1 MILRYGFLLAALS
14 CLHAADGGR
23 VRRGFDEAW
32 RFHLGDVTGG
42 EQADLN
48 DSGWRKLTLPHD
60 WSIEQPYSAS
70 NPSGNGYLPGGVGW
84 YRKSFPVPEAAGG
97 RMVSLEFDGV
107 YRDSDVWINGHHL
120 GHRPYGYSSF
130 AYDLTPYLK
139 TGNQS
144 NLVAVRVDHSQAADS
159 RWYTG
164 SGIYRHVWLTITAPV
179 HVAHWGTYVRT
190 PVAGVA
196 EALVSVETAVVN
208 DSASA
213 TRVRLVTTIENAA
226 GHEVG
231 TATAEASL
239 KAAESRSIAQQ
250 AVVTNPKLWDL
261 ERPELYTAVSRVY
274 VDGAAADE
282 YRTPFGIRDI
292 RFDANTGFYL
302 NGRPEKLKGVCIHHD
317 LGALGAAFNEAA
329 LERRL
334 KLLKQIGV
342 NAIRC
347 SHNPM
352 APELYEACDRLGLL
366 VMDEGFDEWTLG
378 KNKWVQGRN
387 VGTPSHDGYNQ
398 AFDEWAVR
406 DISDMVLRDRNH
418 PSVILWSIGNEIEYP
433 NDPFSHPRGRGG
445 MRPNAPSAD
454 QLPPIARRLI
464 SAIKLLDGTRP
475 VTQALADIQSSNATG
490 LASLLDVAGY
500 NYLEQ
505 NYARDHETYPQR
517 IVLGSENS
525 HSLAAWQTV
534 AQNAWVAGQFLW
546 TGVDYLGESNRYP
559 DRGSVAGL
567 LDYCGFRKPE
577 SYLREALWTDHPMVY
592 AAAREAVPAGGRG
605 GGRLVE
611 HWNWAEDSRKTIPVE
626 VYTRCSSVELS
637 LNGRSLGTKSP
648 PNLLEPVLRWDVP
661 NEAGVVRAV
670 GQWAGKPGECA
681 HFELATAGAPAR
693 LELAADP
700 FDLAA
705 GPELISIEIR
715 IVDAAG
721 HRVFGAALPISV
733 AVTGPGELAAL
744 DNSDPRDVASVQAG
758 HRTAYQ
764 GRILALVRTGSE
776 AGFVTV
782 LASANGLPAAELRLQ
797 RTLPGIRRF

>member
-14 CLHAADGGR
+14 CLHAADGAR

-42 EQADLN
+42 ERADLN
-48 DSGWRKLTLPHD
+48 DSGWRKLNLPHD

-84 YRKSFPVPEAAGG
+84 YRRSFPVPEAAGG
-97 RMVSLEFDGV
+97 RRVSLEFDGV

-130 AYDLTPYLK
+130 AYDVTPYLK
-139 TGNQS
+139 AGNQA

-159 RWYTG
+159 RFYTG
-164 SGIYRHVWLTITAPV
+164 SGIYRHVWLTVTAAV

-190 PVAGVA
+190 PMAGAA

-208 DSASA
+208 ESASA
-213 TRVRLVTTIENAA
+213 TRVRLVTTIEDAA

-231 TATAEASL
+231 TATAEAPL
-239 KAAESRSIAQQ
+239 KPAESRSFAQQ
-250 AVVTNPKLWDL
+250 AVVKDPKLWDL
-261 ERPELYTAVSRVY
+261 NRPELYTAVSRVY
-274 VDGAAADE
+274 ADGALADE
-282 YRTPFGIRDI
+282 YRTPFGIRNI

-387 VGTPSHDGYNQ
+387 VGTASHDGYNQ

-406 DISDMVLRDRNH
+406 DVSDMVLRDRNH

-454 QLPPIARRLI
+454 QLPPVARRLI

-490 LASLLDVAGY
+490 LADLLDVAGY

-505 NYARDHETYPQR
+505 NYAHDHQTYPER
-517 IVLGSENS
+517 IILGSENS

-534 AQNAWVAGQFLW
+534 AQNAWVAGEFLW

-577 SYLREALWTDHPMVY
+577 SYLREALWTDQPMVY
-592 AAAREAVPAGGRG
+592 AAAREAAPAGGRG

-611 HWNWAEDSRKTIPVE
+611 HWNWAEDPRKTIPVE

-637 LNGRSLGTKSP
+637 LNGRSLGSNP
-648 PNLLEPVLRWDVP
+648 LPRMLDPVLRWDVP

-670 GQWAGKPGECA
+670 GRWDDSAGECA
-681 HFELATAGAPAR
+681 HFELTTAGAPAR
-693 LELAADP
+693 LELAADRTNLRP
-700 FDLAA
+700 GADLA
-705 GPELISIEIR
+705 SIEIR
-715 IVDAAG
+715 VVDSAG
-721 HRVFGAALPISV
+721 HRVFGSALPIV
-733 AVTGPGELAAL
+733 VEVTGSGELVAL
-744 DNSDPRDVASVQAG
+744 DSSDPRDVTPVQAG
-758 HRTAYQ
+758 RRNAYE
-764 GRILALVRTGSE
+764 GRILALVR
-776 AGFVTV
+776 AGAVEGPV
-782 LASANGLPAAELRLQ
+782 IARASATGLPTAELRLM
-797 RTLPGIRRF
+797 IRKF

>member
-14 CLHAADGGR
+14 CLCAADGAR

-32 RFHLGDVTGG
+32 RFQLGDVTGG
-42 EQADLN
+42 ERADLN
-48 DSGWRKLTLPHD
+48 DSGWRKLNLPHD

-97 RMVSLEFDGV
+97 RRVSLEFDGV

-130 AYDLTPYLK
+130 AYDVTPYLK
-139 TGNQS
+139 AGNQA

-159 RWYTG
+159 RFYTG
-164 SGIYRHVWLTITAPV
+164 SGIYRHVWLTVTATV

-190 PVAGVA
+190 PMAGAA

-208 DSASA
+208 ESASA
-213 TRVRLVTTIENAA
+213 TRVRLVTTIEDAA

-231 TATAEASL
+231 TATAEAPL
-239 KAAESRSIAQQ
+239 KPAESRSFAQQ
-250 AVVTNPKLWDL
+250 AVVKNPKLWDL
-261 ERPELYTAVSRVY
+261 NRPELYTAVSRVY
-274 VDGAAADE
+274 ADGALADE
-282 YRTPFGIRDI
+282 YRTPFGIRNI

-387 VGTPSHDGYNQ
+387 VGTASHDGYNQ

-454 QLPPIARRLI
+454 QLPSVARRLI

-490 LASLLDVAGY
+490 LADLLDVAGY

-505 NYARDHETYPQR
+505 NYAHDHQTYPER
-517 IVLGSENS
+517 IILGSENS

-534 AQNAWVAGQFLW
+534 AQNAWVAGEFLW

-577 SYLREALWTDHPMVY
+577 SYLREALWTDQPMVY
-592 AAAREAVPAGGRG
+592 AAAREAAPAGGRG

-611 HWNWAEDSRKTIPVE
+611 HWNWSEDSRKTIPVE

-637 LNGRSLGTKSP
+637 LNGRSLGSKP
-648 PNLLEPVLRWDVP
+648 LPGMLDPVLRWDVP

-670 GQWAGKPGECA
+670 GRWDDSAGECA
-681 HFELATAGAPAR
+681 HFELTTAGPPAR
-693 LELAADP
+693 LELAADRTNLRP
-700 FDLAA
+700 GADLA
-705 GPELISIEIR
+705 SIEIR
-715 IVDAAG
+715 VVDGAG
-721 HRVFGAALPISV
+721 HRVFGSALPIV
-733 AVTGPGELAAL
+733 VEVTGSGELVAL
-744 DNSDPRDVASVQAG
+744 DSSDPRDVTPVQAG
-758 HRTAYQ
+758 RRTAYQ
-764 GRILALVRTGSE
+764 GRILALVRTGAVE
-776 AGFVTV
+776 GPVIAR
-782 LASANGLPAAELRLQ
+782 ASATGLPTAELRLM
-797 RTLPGIRRF
+797 IRKF

>member
-14 CLHAADGGR
+14 CLHAADGAR

-42 EQADLN
+42 ERADLN
-48 DSGWRKLTLPHD
+48 DSGWRKLNLPHD

-97 RMVSLEFDGV
+97 RRMSLEFDGV

-130 AYDLTPYLK
+130 AYDVTPYLK
-139 TGNQS
+139 AGNQA

-159 RWYTG
+159 RFYTG
-164 SGIYRHVWLTITAPV
+164 SGIYRHVWLTVTAAV

-190 PVAGVA
+190 PMAGAA

-208 DSASA
+208 ESASA
-213 TRVRLVTTIENAA
+213 TRVRLVTTIEDAA

-231 TATAEASL
+231 TATAEAPL
-239 KAAESRSIAQQ
+239 KPAESRSFAQQ
-250 AVVTNPKLWDL
+250 AVVKDPKLWDL
-261 ERPELYTAVSRVY
+261 NRPELYTAVSRVY
-274 VDGAAADE
+274 ADGALADE
-282 YRTPFGIRDI
+282 YRTPFGIRNI

-387 VGTPSHDGYNQ
+387 VGTASHDGYNQ

-406 DISDMVLRDRNH
+406 DVSDMVLRDRNH

-454 QLPPIARRLI
+454 QLPPVARRLI

-490 LASLLDVAGY
+490 LADLLDVAGY

-505 NYARDHETYPQR
+505 NYAHDHQTYPER
-517 IVLGSENS
+517 IILGSENS

-534 AQNAWVAGQFLW
+534 AQNAWVAGEFLW

-577 SYLREALWTDHPMVY
+577 SYLREALWTDQPMVY
-592 AAAREAVPAGGRG
+592 AAAREAAPAGGRG

-611 HWNWAEDSRKTIPVE
+611 HWNWAEDPRKTIPVE

-637 LNGRSLGTKSP
+637 LNGRSLGSNP
-648 PNLLEPVLRWDVP
+648 LPRMLDPVLRWDVP

-670 GQWAGKPGECA
+670 GRWDDSAGECA
-681 HFELATAGAPAR
+681 HFELTTAGAPAR
-693 LELAADP
+693 LELAADRTNLRP
-700 FDLAA
+700 GADLA
-705 GPELISIEIR
+705 SIEIR
-715 IVDAAG
+715 VVDSAG
-721 HRVFGAALPISV
+721 HRVFGSALPIV
-733 AVTGPGELAAL
+733 VEVTGSGELVAL
-744 DNSDPRDVASVQAG
+744 DSSDPRDVTPVQAG
-758 HRTAYQ
+758 RRNAYE
-764 GRILALVRTGSE
+764 GRILALVR
-776 AGFVTV
+776 AGAVEGPV
-782 LASANGLPAAELRLQ
+782 IARASATGLPTAELRLM
-797 RTLPGIRRF
+797 IRKF